1 MMVNLLCR
9 PRWDTA
15 KCNALLVSNIGSSYD
30 AIPGDWCVDRT
41 AIGHARARDRRPA
54 GRRGAPLAKRGDEK
68 SFEGPHGL
76 KVKVLV
82 QVPQDQEVDL
92 LFLCFFKHKE
102 KGDTVLSTIEKFDE
116 RLGGLIAS
124 LRNRGE
130 FAGEELETILINPPP
145 GSIKARRLM
154 LIGLG
159 EEDRLSLQT
168 MRRIGTVA
176 LREAARL
183 GVKTAAFGAAIRD
196 QGNTKIPTGD
206 VGREVMQGA
215 LLAYDTEKRLQ
226 KEGLGAGLALEE
238 WILLAGPQY
247 FHEVAPE
254 AARARPPRSRRRT
267 PVPTNR
273 IRSGPEA
280 AAGPGRSFR
289 RGRVR
294 GPEPPPDSMI
304 PSPPVRRRASA
315 SLDAAKVDGAP
326 SADGAA
332 FARSRSEPWTS

>member
-1 MMVNLLCR
+1 MTR
-9 PRWDTA
+9 FQRIGA
-15 KCNALLVSNIGSSYD
+15 SIALVLVTLGL
-30 AIPGDWCVDRT
+30 AAG
-41 AIGHARARDRRPA
+41 GRPA
-54 GRRGAPLAKRGDEK
+54 AAQTPLAKRGDEK
-68 SFEGPHGL
+68 SFAGPHGL

-92 LFLCFFKHKE
+92 LFLCFFKHKQT
-102 KGDTVLSTIEKFDE
+102 GDTVLSTIEKFDE

-130 FAGEELETILINPPP
+130 FAGDELETILINPPP
-145 GSIKARRLM
+145 GSIKARKLM

-159 EEDRLSLQT
+159 EEDKLSLQT

-215 LLAYDTEKRLQ
+215 LLAFDTEKRLQ

-254 AARARPPRSRRRT
+254 AAAS
-267 PVPTNR
+267 
-273 IRSGPEA
+273 A
-280 AAGPGRSFR
+280 AAA
-289 RGRVR
+289 V
-294 GPEPPPDSMI
+294 
-304 PSPPVRRRASA
+304 ATA
-315 SLDAAKVDGAP
+315 N
-326 SADGAA
+326 
-332 FARSRSEPWTS
+332 ARSNEPYSKRP